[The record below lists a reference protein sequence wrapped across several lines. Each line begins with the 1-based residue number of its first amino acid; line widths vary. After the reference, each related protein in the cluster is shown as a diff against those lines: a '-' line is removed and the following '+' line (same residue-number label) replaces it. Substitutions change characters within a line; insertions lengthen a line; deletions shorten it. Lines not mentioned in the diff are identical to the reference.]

1 MLFLNLRIN
10 LQQNKKAQSLTY
22 MITFPTYAKQS
33 GRIYFALISI
43 LTLCFTS
50 YNIVAGETK
59 YSERPV
65 LKVCADPE
73 LMPFS
78 NKNEEGLENKIAEL
92 LAKELE
98 AELKYVWFPQR
109 MGFIRNTLASLE
121 NGEYKCDLVLSVP
134 EHFELAATTK
144 PYYASTYSLVYV
156 KGRGLD
162 SVTEP
167 DMLETLNNERK
178 DIRFG
183 LFDRGPAQL
192 WVFQRNLMDNMVPY
206 QFQIGDARKNPTEII
221 LNDLY
226 DGKFDAT
233 IVWGPTAAY
242 YGKQNNDRGEL
253 VILPLVDD
261 PILPEMKFVFN
272 MSMAV
277 RRGDSEW
284 KDQLNELIDKY
295 QEDIN
300 DIIRGYGIHI
310 VEIIPKPA
318 PDDDD

>member
-1 MLFLNLRIN
+1 MMTL
-10 LQQNKKAQSLTY
+10 SS
-22 MITFPTYAKQS
+22 YAKRSSQRS
-33 GRIYFALISI
+33 FITLISI
-43 LTLCFTS
+43 LSLGFINNS
-50 YNIVAGETK
+50 SIAVESDYK
-59 YSERPV
+59 ERPV

-78 NKNEEGLENKIAEL
+78 NKDEEGLENKIAQL
-92 LAKELE
+92 LAKELG
-98 AELKYVWFPQR
+98 AELKYEWFPQR
-109 MGFIRNTLASLE
+109 IGFIRNTLAAE
-121 NGEYKCDLVLSVP
+121 VDGKYKCDLVLSVP

-167 DMLETLNNERK
+167 DMLDTLSK
-178 DIRFG
+178 DGKEIKFG
-183 LFDRGPAQL
+183 LFDRGPAQI
-192 WVFQRNLMDNMVPY
+192 WVFRHNLMDSMIPY
-206 QFQIGDARKNPTEII
+206 QFQLGDARKNPTEII

-226 DGKFDAT
+226 EGKIDAT
-233 IVWGPTAAY
+233 IVWGPTAAH
-242 YGKQNNDRGEL
+242 YGKQNKARGEL
-253 VILPLVDD
+253 VILPLKDD
-261 PILPEMKFVFN
+261 PKTPEMKFVYN

-284 KDQLNELIDKY
+284 RDQLNGLIDKY

-300 DIIRGYGIHI
+300 DIIRSYGIPI

>member
-1 MLFLNLRIN
+1 MFKISTYV
-10 LQQNKKAQSLTY
+10 KK
-22 MITFPTYAKQS
+22 S
-33 GRIYFALISI
+33 GRRALALILI
-43 LTLCFTS
+43 PTLCFVS
-50 YNIVAGETK
+50 SIAIAEESGYEK
-59 YSERPV
+59 RPI
-65 LKVCADPE
+65 LKVCADPA

-92 LAKELE
+92 LAKDLG
-98 AELKYVWFPQR
+98 AELKYEWFPQR
-109 MGFIRNTLASLE
+109 IGFIRNTLSSE
-121 NGEYKCDLVLSVP
+121 VNGKYKCDLVLSVP

-167 DMLETLNNERK
+167 DMLETLNDERK
-178 DIRFG
+178 DIKFG
-183 LFDRGPAQL
+183 LFDRGPAQI

-206 QFQIGDARKNPTEII
+206 QFQLGDARKNPTEII
-221 LNDLY
+221 LNDLL

-242 YGKQNNDRGEL
+242 YGKRNKDRGEL
-253 VILPLVDD
+253 VILPLKDD
-261 PILPEMKFVFN
+261 PKVPEMKFVFN

-277 RRGDSEW
+277 RRTDSEW
-284 KDQLNELIDKY
+284 REQLNGLIDKY

-300 DIIRGYGIHI
+300 AIISSYDIPL
-310 VEIIPKPA
+310 VEVMPKPA
-318 PDDDD
+318 PEDDD

>member
-1 MLFLNLRIN
+1 MFTSCIC
-10 LQQNKKAQSLTY
+10 
-22 MITFPTYAKQS
+22 AKRS
-33 GRIYFALISI
+33 GQRFFALISI
-43 LTLCFTS
+43 LVLGMAC
-50 YNIVAGETK
+50 NISIAEESK
-59 YSERPV
+59 HMERPV

-92 LAKELE
+92 IAKELG
-98 AELKYVWFPQR
+98 AELKYEWFPQR
-109 MGFIRNTLASLE
+109 MGFIRNTLRSEE
-121 NGEYKCDLVLSVP
+121 NGVFKCDLVLSVP

-221 LNDLY
+221 LHDLL

-242 YGKQNNDRGEL
+242 FATQNKDKGEM
-253 VILPLVDD
+253 VILPLKDD
-261 PILPEMKFVFN
+261 PVLPEMKFVFN

-277 RRGDSEW
+277 RHADKAW
-284 KDQLNELIDKY
+284 KDQLNELIDKH

-300 DIIRGYGIHI
+300 AIISSYGIPI
-310 VEIIPKPA
+310 VEVNPKPA
-318 PDDDD
+318 ADDD

>member
-1 MLFLNLRIN
+1 M
-10 LQQNKKAQSLTY
+10 NKTNILLKYS
-22 MITFPTYAKQS
+22 IQS
-33 GRIYFALISI
+33 GRIFFALISI
-43 LTLCFTS
+43 LILGFNS
-50 YNIVAGETK
+50 NIAIAEDSKTR
-59 YSERPV
+59 ERPV

-78 NKNEEGLENKIAEL
+78 NKKEEGMENKIAEL
-92 LAKELE
+92 LAKELG
-98 AELKYVWFPQR
+98 AELKYEWFPQR
-109 MGFIRNTLASLE
+109 MGFIRNTLRSEE
-121 NGEYKCDLVLSVP
+121 NGVYKCDLVMSVP

-144 PYYASTYSLVYV
+144 PYYASTYAMAYI

-167 DMLETLNNERK
+167 AILETLNNERK

-192 WVFQRNLMDNMVPY
+192 WVFKHNLMDNMVPY
-206 QFQIGDARKNPTEII
+206 QFQIGDARLNPTEII

-226 DGKFDAT
+226 DGKFDVT

-242 YGKQNNDRGEL
+242 YATQNTDRGEM
-253 VILPLVDD
+253 VILPLDDDD
-261 PILPEMKFVFN
+261 PKLPEMKFVFN

-284 KDQLNELIDKY
+284 KEQLNEFIDEH
-295 QEDIN
+295 QGEIN
-300 DIIRGYGIHI
+300 EIISSYGIPI
-310 VEIIPKPA
+310 VEVKPKPA
-318 PDDDD
+318 PDDD

>member
-1 MLFLNLRIN
+1 M
-10 LQQNKKAQSLTY
+10 NKTNILLKYS
-22 MITFPTYAKQS
+22 IQS
-33 GRIYFALISI
+33 GRIFFALISI
-43 LTLCFTS
+43 LILGFTS
-50 YNIVAGETK
+50 NIAIAEDSKTR
-59 YSERPV
+59 ERPV

-78 NKNEEGLENKIAEL
+78 NKKEEGMENKIAEL
-92 LAKELE
+92 LAKELG
-98 AELKYVWFPQR
+98 AELKYEWFPQR
-109 MGFIRNTLASLE
+109 MGFIRNTLRSEE
-121 NGEYKCDLVLSVP
+121 NGVYKCDLVMSVP

-144 PYYASTYSLVYV
+144 PYYASTYAMVYI

-167 DMLETLNNERK
+167 AILETLNNERK

-192 WVFQRNLMDNMVPY
+192 WVFKHNLMDNMVPY
-206 QFQIGDARKNPTEII
+206 QFQIGDARLNPTEII

-226 DGKFDAT
+226 DGKFDVT

-242 YGKQNNDRGEL
+242 YATQNTDRGEM
-253 VILPLVDD
+253 VILPLDDDD
-261 PILPEMKFVFN
+261 PKLPEMKFVFN

-284 KDQLNELIDKY
+284 KEQLNEFIDEH
-295 QEDIN
+295 QGEIN
-300 DIIRGYGIHI
+300 EIISSYGIPI
-310 VEIIPKPA
+310 VEVKPKPA
-318 PDDDD
+318 PDDD

>member
-1 MLFLNLRIN
+1 
-10 LQQNKKAQSLTY
+10 

-33 GRIYFALISI
+33 GRMFFALISS
-43 LTLCFTS
+43 LAL
-50 YNIVAGETK
+50 
-59 YSERPV
+59 YSFSNLSIAAESNNRPV

-92 LAKELE
+92 LAKELG
-98 AELKYVWFPQR
+98 AELKYEWFPQR
-109 MGFIRNTLASLE
+109 MGFIRNTLRAEE
-121 NGEYKCDLVLSVP
+121 NGIFKCDLVLSVP

-144 PYYASTYSLVYV
+144 PYYASTYAMVYV

-162 SVTEP
+162 GVTEP
-167 DMLETLNNERK
+167 EMLETLNNERK

-192 WVFQRNLMDNMVPY
+192 WVFQHNLMDNMVPY
-206 QFQIGDARKNPTEII
+206 QFQMGDARKNPTEII
-221 LNDLY
+221 LNDLF

-242 YGKQNNDRGEL
+242 FATQNKDKGEL
-253 VILPLVDD
+253 VIIPLTDD
-261 PILPEMKFVFN
+261 PKLPEMKFVYN

-277 RRGDSEW
+277 RHGDKEW
-284 KDQLNELIDKY
+284 RDQLNGLINKY

-300 DIIRGYGIHI
+300 AIISSYGIPI
-310 VEIIPKPA
+310 VEVIAKPA
-318 PDDDD
+318 PDDD

>member
-1 MLFLNLRIN
+1 MSMFALFTNVN
-10 LQQNKKAQSLTY
+10 V
-22 MITFPTYAKQS
+22 S
-33 GRIYFALISI
+33 GRRFFALIPI
-43 LTLCFTS
+43 LILGLTS
-50 YNIVAGETK
+50 NIAIAEDSK
-59 YSERPV
+59 YRERPV

-98 AELKYVWFPQR
+98 AELKYEWFPQR
-109 MGFIRNTLASLE
+109 MGFIRNTLRAE
-121 NGEYKCDLVLSVP
+121 EKGKYKCDLVMSVP

-144 PYYASTYSLVYV
+144 PYYASTYALVYV

-178 DIRFG
+178 DIKFG

-192 WVFQRNLMDNMVPY
+192 WVFQHNLMDNMVPY
-206 QFQIGDARKNPTEII
+206 QFQLGDARKNPTKII
-221 LNDLY
+221 LNDLL

-242 YGKQNNDRGEL
+242 FATQNNDKNKGEM
-253 VILPLVDD
+253 VIIPLKDD
-261 PILPEMKFVFN
+261 PKLPEMKFVYN

-277 RRGDSEW
+277 RHGDREW
-284 KDQLNELIDKY
+284 KEQLNELIDKY
-295 QEDIN
+295 QDDIN
-300 DIIRGYGIHI
+300 DIISSYGIP
-310 VEIIPKPA
+310 VSEVIPKSA
-318 PDDDD
+318 PDDD